1 MVEHHH
7 ETTMSKFSPNL
18 LNYVKERNR
27 LLNTWRN
34 ITDPSLLLSNKLHLI
49 LRVLSG
55 PNYIKIIR
63 AAKKQIIKSN
73 PQIVFPKLTD
83 QEILK
88 KFS

>member
-1 MVEHHH
+1 
-7 ETTMSKFSPNL
+7 MSRFSTNL

-34 ITDPSLLLSNKLHLI
+34 ITDPHLLLQNKFQLI

-63 AAKKQIIKSN
+63 AAKKQMTKFA
-73 PQIVFPKLTD
+73 PPIVLPILTD

-88 KFS
+88 KFL